1 MVRNLSYD
9 LVQTIRD
16 EMIDCQTEH
25 VLELVQKAINQGI
38 DAATIVNQGLT
49 AGIRVLGTRFE
60 KGEAFLP
67 ELAVAAETMKQ
78 ALEFLEPHLAKTVD
92 EEALGTIVIG
102 TVQGDIHDIGKSIV
116 ATMLTVAGFTVYDLG
131 IDVTPMNFVAK
142 AKEEKAD
149 IIAMSAL
156 LTTTMARMQE
166 TVDLLK
172 KEQLDQQVKVM
183 VGGAPV
189 SQQFADSI
197 GADGYGVDF
206 NHAVKIA
213 KRLTGHTDKTT

>member
-1 MVRNLSYD
+1 MDND
-9 LVQTIRD
+9 LVNTIRD

-25 VLELVQKAINQGI
+25 VLELVRKAIDQGI
-38 DAATIVNQGLT
+38 NAATIVNQGLT

-92 EEALGTIVIG
+92 EEALGVVVIG
-102 TVQGDIHDIGKSIV
+102 TIQGDIHDIGKSIV

-131 IDVTPMNFVAK
+131 TDVAPMDFVAK

-156 LTTTMARMQE
+156 LTTTMERMQE
-166 TVDLLK
+166 TIDLLK
-172 KEQLDQQVKVM
+172 KEHLDQQVKVM

-206 NHAVKIA
+206 NQAVNIA
-213 KRLTGHTDKTT
+213 KRLTGHTKKST

>member
-1 MVRNLSYD
+1 MTTDIVSS
-9 LVQTIRD
+9 IRD
-16 EMIDCQTEH
+16 ELINCQTDV
-25 VLELVQKAINQGI
+25 VLDLVKKGI
-38 DAATIVNQGLT
+38 TEGISASTIVNQGLT
-49 AGIRVLGTRFE
+49 AGIRVLGDRFE

-78 ALEFLEPHLAKTVD
+78 ALEILEPHLAKSVD
-92 EEALGTIVIG
+92 EDALGTIIIG

-131 IDVTPMNFVAK
+131 TDVSPETFVAK
-142 AKEEKAD
+142 AKEVNAH

-156 LTTTMARMQE
+156 LTTTMERMQE
-166 TVDLLK
+166 TIDLL
-172 KEQLDQQVKVM
+172 ERENLTDQVRVM

-189 SQQFADSI
+189 SQQFADKI

-206 NHAVKIA
+206 NQAVTIA
-213 KRLTGHTDKTT
+213 KRLTGHTKE

>member
-1 MVRNLSYD
+1 MVKEIVTS
-9 LVQTIRD
+9 IRD
-16 EMIDCQTEH
+16 ELINCQTDV
-25 VLELVQKAINQGI
+25 VLDLVKQGINQGI
-38 DAATIVNQGLT
+38 KASTIVNQGLT
-49 AGIRVLGTRFE
+49 AGIRVLGDRFE

-78 ALEFLEPHLAKTVD
+78 ALVFLDPHLAKSVD
-92 EEALGTIVIG
+92 EEALGTIIIG

-131 IDVTPMNFVAK
+131 TDVSPEAFITK
-142 AKEEKAD
+142 AREVNAD

-156 LTTTMARMQE
+156 LTTTMDRMQE
-166 TVDLLK
+166 TVDLLEHENLK
-172 KEQLDQQVKVM
+172 DQVKVM

-189 SQQFADSI
+189 SQQFADRI

-206 NHAVKIA
+206 NQAVAIA
-213 KRLTGHTDKTT
+213 KRLTGHTK

>member
-1 MVRNLSYD
+1 MPSDIVSS
-9 LVQTIRD
+9 IRD
-16 EMIDCQTEH
+16 ELINCQTDI
-25 VLELVQKAINQGI
+25 VLDLVKKGI
-38 DAATIVNQGLT
+38 SEGITASTIVNQGLT
-49 AGIRVLGTRFE
+49 AGIRVLGDRFE

-67 ELAVAAETMKQ
+67 ELAVGAEIMKQ
-78 ALEFLEPHLAKTVD
+78 ALEFLEPHLAKSID

-131 IDVTPMNFVAK
+131 TDVSPEVFVTK
-142 AKEEKAD
+142 AKEVNAH

-156 LTTTMARMQE
+156 LTTTMERMQE
-166 TVDLLK
+166 TVDLIERENLK
-172 KEQLDQQVKVM
+172 AQVKVM

-189 SQQFADSI
+189 SQQFADKI

-206 NHAVKIA
+206 NQAIAIA
-213 KRLTGHTDKTT
+213 KRLTGHKQD

>member
-1 MVRNLSYD
+1 MEKEIVEQIRN
-9 LVQTIRD
+9 
-16 EMIDCQTEH
+16 EMINCQTEL
-25 VLELVQKAINQGI
+25 VLELVPQAIEQGI
-38 DAATIVNQGLT
+38 DANTIVNQGLT
-49 AGIRVLGTRFE
+49 AGIRVLGDRFE

-78 ALEFLEPHLAKTVD
+78 ALEFLEPHLASSLD
-92 EEALGTIVIG
+92 EDALGIIVIG

-131 IDVTPMNFVAK
+131 VEVTPAQFIEK
-142 AKEEKAD
+142 TKEVNAD

-156 LTTTMARMQE
+156 LTTTMDQMQR
-166 TVDLLK
+166 TIDLLK
-172 KEQLDQQVKVM
+172 AENLDKRVKVM

-189 SQQFADSI
+189 SQKFADTI

-206 NHAVKIA
+206 NQAVKIA
-213 KRLTGHTDKTT
+213 KRLTGQTTD

>member
-1 MVRNLSYD
+1 MGNDIVD
-9 LVQTIRD
+9 QIRVA
-16 EMIDCQTEH
+16 MIDCQTDQ
-25 VLELVQKAINQGI
+25 VLELVPKAIDKGI
-38 DAATIVNQGLT
+38 VASEIVNRGLT
-49 AGIRVLGTRFE
+49 AGIRVLGDRFE

-78 ALEFLEPHLAKTVD
+78 ALDFLEPHLAKSVD

-116 ATMLTVAGFTVYDLG
+116 ATMLTVAGFTVHDLG
-131 IDVTPMNFVAK
+131 VEVTPAQFIAK
-142 AKEEKAD
+142 TKAVNAD

-156 LTTTMARMQE
+156 LTTTMDRMQE
-166 TVDLLK
+166 TIDLLK
-172 KEQLDQQVKVM
+172 SEKLDTRVKIM

-197 GADGYGVDF
+197 GADAYGVDF
-206 NHAVKIA
+206 NQAVKIA
-213 KRLTGHTDKTT
+213 KRLTGHSND